1 MKKKLGTIL
10 QYLFFFC
17 LGFFFVW
24 MSVKGINNKKWE
36 DIKDS
41 LEHARYWLI
50 IPVFAI
56 LILSHYTRALR
67 WRLLMESIGY
77 LPDKANTFFA
87 VMIGYLA
94 NAGVPR
100 MGEVLKCTVL
110 ARYEKIPVDKLVG
123 TIILERLIDALSLF
137 IVFGITLLIQPD
149 LYGQI
154 TKQIFTSPEDEPVK
168 NISGL
173 LLLLIVVG
181 IIFILIAIWMI
192 RKKKNFRDLLA
203 AIRKISSRIW
213 MGLSAIQH
221 LKKRAQFLLLTLLLW
236 SLYLSGGWL
245 GFQALQETQQY
256 GIREAFTVLSAGS
269 IGMIVAPG
277 GIGGYALFIEG
288 TMMIY
293 GLQQSIA
300 TAFGWLLWISQTVII
315 LVVGLLS
322 FILLPWYN
330 KKRNAQQVVVVN
342 SENT

>member
-50 IPVFAI
+50 VPVFAI

-110 ARYEKIPVDKLVG
+110 ARYEKIPADKLVG
-123 TIILERLIDALSLF
+123 TIILERLIDALSL
-137 IVFGITLLIQPD
+137 IIIFGITLLIQPD

-168 NISGL
+168 KISGL
-173 LLLLIVVG
+173 LLVLIILG

-192 RKKKNFRDLLA
+192 RKKKNFNDLGA
-203 AIRKISSRIW
+203 AIKKIGARIW
-213 MGLSAIQH
+213 TGLSAIQH
-221 LKKRAQFLLLTLLLW
+221 LKKRGQFLLLTLLLW

-322 FILLPWYN
+322 FIVLPWYN
-330 KKRNAQQVVVVN
+330 KKRNAQQVVVAN